1 MQPVGVLKVMW
12 MVEWPGVGSSLI
24 DCLIAYLFFVNCR
37 AEPFSFY
44 SSDCL
49 LAYDDSMDWYS
60 MSCYLIILFCA

>member
-44 SSDCL
+44 S
-49 LAYDDSMDWYS
+49 
-60 MSCYLIILFCA
+60 